1 MFEEKYSVFDKGY
14 LDVPKSSTF
23 EFREKAF
30 FRLNKPGALAISLGD
45 ELSLVDKNVFR
56 REGFWQLIISS
67 IREEHGERH
76 SVQNTLS
83 NSVSVFSLGANPV
96 KVAIEGLMLMDGTTD
111 HLAQFFELYVKMLRA
126 KRLKEDGRVLEFHLK
141 DTSFRLLIDTI
152 TVSHSTEIDGYASVS
167 IQGIAYHYSL
177 NGFSTGLNLGYYGR
191 NDSVPT
197 GKTTPEEKPE
207 AENKPKEDEISVVKG
222 KE

>member
-126 KRLKEDGRVLEFHLK
+126 KRLKEDGRVLEFHL
-141 DTSFRLLIDTI
+141 TQEQVREIESRFPGLTI
-152 TVSHSTEIDGYASVS
+152 LE
-167 IQGIAYHYSL
+167 
-177 NGFSTGLNLGYYGR
+177 
-191 NDSVPT
+191 P
-197 GKTTPEEKPE
+197 
-207 AENKPKEDEISVVKG
+207 PKAVVKCVCLDRSRFLSGAVLLSKMEGG
-222 KE
+222 KASCRMQFGGETV

>member
-14 LDVPKSSTF
+14 LDVPKSSIY
-23 EFREKAF
+23 EFKEKAF
-30 FRLNKPGALAISLGD
+30 FRLNKPGALSLSSGD
-45 ELSLVDKNVFR
+45 DLKLVDKNVFR
-56 REGFWQLIISS
+56 REGFWQIIITSVS
-67 IREEHGERH
+67 EEHGERY

-83 NSVSVFSLGANPV
+83 NSVSVFSLGATPI
-96 KVAIEGLMLMDGTTD
+96 KVVIEGLMLMDGTED

-141 DTSFRLLIDTI
+141 DTSFRLLIDSI
-152 TVSHSTEIDGYASVS
+152 TVSHSTDIDGYASVT
-167 IQGIAYHYSL
+167 IQGVAYHYSMG
-177 NGFSTGLNLGYYGR
+177 GFETGLNLGYYGR

-197 GKTTPEEKPE
+197 GKATPKEKSVAEQKPEE
-207 AENKPKEDEISVVKG
+207 AEISVVRG